1 MLKRSRMTEI
11 RVTGSWT
18 LHDPSQQ
25 PSMKSCLALKQML
38 PHWPFSWGQKGR
50 VVPAHPR
57 ETGHW
62 ASGLWVH
69 SYLKIQFKKKLLSQP
84 KHHRIK
90 QFNLSGKFKR
100 SALEEQWCH
109 GELKNGISRE
119 LNASP
124 AHIWYNYVPHHYHWQ
139 PQVVIKFVLALKNVA
154 QWKR

>member
-50 VVPAHPR
+50 AVPATP
-57 ETGHW
+57 EKLVTGHQV
-62 ASGLWVH
+62 SGCIHIWKY
-69 SYLKIQFKKKLLSQP
+69 SSRNKLLSQP

-124 AHIWYNYVPHHYHWQ
+124 AYIWYNYVPHHYHWQ